1 MDVLCRAGVGAQRR
15 WWLLWDGSGLSRR
28 NLLSPRV
35 LADVLHVASREPRL
49 SLLPDLLPR
58 AGGQHGS
65 PARGQGTLS
74 GRLTQCQCVVQVRT
88 RRTTESLDEP
98 LTNA

>member
-58 AGGQHGS
+58 AGGQ
-65 PARGQGTLS
+65 P
-74 GRLTQCQCVVQVRT
+74 
-88 RRTTESLDEP
+88 
-98 LTNA
+98 